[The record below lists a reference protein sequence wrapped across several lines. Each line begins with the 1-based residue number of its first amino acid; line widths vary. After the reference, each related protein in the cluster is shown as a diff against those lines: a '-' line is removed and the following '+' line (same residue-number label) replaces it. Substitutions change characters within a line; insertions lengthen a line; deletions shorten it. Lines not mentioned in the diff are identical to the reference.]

1 MLTRR
6 RYKCILKRFFDRNF
20 GTCTWAFLAISVWF
34 ERLQRNRVLTF
45 VASSSEHRHSFLN
58 SVLHSRTFSISQ
70 KISRV
75 CFDTSV
81 EIFCNEK
88 WAAIE
93 FSHLR
98 DLIVVWRNRDDLKIT
113 LRKSETLSSETLFY
127 LLACQNDSLSKL
139 HGTLSISFIF
149 HWSSTDTLR
158 TTWNPL
164 YISLMVAF
172 IFWSRD

>member
-1 MLTRR
+1 MHSE
-6 RYKCILKRFFDRNF
+6 KILWLQLWYVYLGVSRD
-20 GTCTWAFLAISVWF
+20 ISLI
-34 ERLQRNRVLTF
+34 RTITTYTF